1 MEKGIKTDHTPLQPG
16 GLRRFSADEVLKLAD
31 SYRDLLS
38 IKAVVYLPSPY
49 MSEIAYPI
57 IDKYCN
63 GDISA
68 DNAAREIDNAI
79 RKYIS
84 EQN

>member
-1 MEKGIKTDHTPLQPG
+1 
-16 GLRRFSADEVLKLAD
+16 
-31 SYRDLLS
+31 
-38 IKAVVYLPSPY
+38 